1 MATDTS
7 LFLIGDSNIIAI
19 ARAAR
24 DQSRV
29 FRGGPV
35 GIGLDLERPFFTVEN
50 GDFVLLGTHLD
61 SIRDE
66 FRDLLRHSGP
76 ILSTVGF
83 NSHRF
88 AQRLHNFIKLKG
100 GSSWQDLM
108 SQQVFHQTVLDARRE
123 ALSFY
128 ELLQEHN
135 REVYFLHSP
144 MRGPTEYLS
153 AQRSFEA
160 AFISRINET
169 GATIVDIRDHVM
181 GPHGLLAEF
190 AREKDT
196 WHSNKRFGT
205 LALDQMD
212 ALRSA

>member
-123 ALSFY
+123 ALSTNFFR
-128 ELLQEHN
+128 N
-135 REVYFLHSP
+135 
-144 MRGPTEYLS
+144 
-153 AQRSFEA
+153 
-160 AFISRINET
+160 
-169 GATIVDIRDHVM
+169 TIVKSISYIR
-181 GPHGLLAEF
+181 PCA
-190 AREKDT
+190 
-196 WHSNKRFGT
+196 
-205 LALDQMD
+205 
-212 ALRSA
+212 ALRNIFLRNAALKPLLSHV